1 MESSNLS
8 LNDEDSLNFLK
19 LVQDLN
25 DKLIRSEFDE
35 DELIMMDNF
44 IKSHAN
50 QYELMVINYDAPFE
64 KSINSNGSKLN
75 LAYTSLMSNLIDTR
89 LP

>member
-1 MESSNLS
+1 
-8 LNDEDSLNFLK
+8 
-19 LVQDLN
+19 
-25 DKLIRSEFDE
+25 
-35 DELIMMDNF
+35 MDNF